1 MNGDGSLKQTENH
14 FDTVFK
20 SIAIKPSG
28 ATSEVM
34 IDEDDDEYDDEEDD
48 EMPVPKEG
56 KDIELGWDIDHMT
69 DENFRELK
77 LRAQRLFLNDQRPV
91 ILFDG
96 VCNFCN
102 AYVNTIIDFDPEAQ
116 FRFASLQSK
125 VGQALL
131 VLEGKA
137 PTDMSSIILAEKDTY
152 YTKSEAVLRVA
163 ERLPKL
169 NGYEKV
175 ASFGLIV
182 PTFLRDSI
190 YNWVSL
196 NRYKLMGERDE
207 CRLAFEEEE
216 EDMANRFIDDAEVME
231 VIEHDMAW
239 ESNRKHD

>member
-1 MNGDGSLKQTENH
+1 
-14 FDTVFK
+14 
-20 SIAIKPSG
+20 
-28 ATSEVM
+28 
-34 IDEDDDEYDDEEDD
+34 
-48 EMPVPKEG
+48 MPQVKEG
-56 KDIELGWDIDHMT
+56 KDIELGWDIEHMT
-69 DENFRELK
+69 DEDFKELK
-77 LRAQRLFLNDQRPV
+77 LRAQRLFQDDHRPV

-102 AYVNTIIDFDPEAQ
+102 AYVNTIIDFDPQAQ

-137 PTDMSSIILAEKDTY
+137 PTDMSSIILAEENTY

-163 ERLPKL
+163 ERLPQL

-175 ASFGLIV
+175 ASFGLVV
-182 PTFLRDSI
+182 PTFLRDAI

-216 EDMANRFIDDAEVME
+216 EDMAKRFIDDSEVME
-231 VIEHDMAW
+231 IIEHDMAW
-239 ESNRKHD
+239 ESNRKH